1 MSAIEIRG
9 LQKSFGTFTL
19 GPFDLT
25 VPVGAIYGF
34 VGPNGAGKT
43 TTIDLMLG
51 IGAKDAGS
59 IRVLGLDHE
68 KDDVEMKRR
77 VGYVS
82 PELNFQQWGR
92 VERVVDFV
100 RGFYPSWDQA
110 YCDKL
115 LKAFDVGRDAKIRT
129 LSYGARTKL
138 ALTLALAWR
147 PRVLVLDEPT
157 TGLDAI
163 SKRQMFAELLSAV
176 QDEQRTVFISSHAIT
191 DLERFA
197 DHVGM
202 IKQGRMLFE
211 GAIAD
216 VAERFRMVDFV
227 TDPAVP
233 LDDVPGVV
241 VQHRDG
247 DRTRALLDREAA
259 SVEAIRGLGGR
270 DLSESPVSL
279 EDLFIALGR
288 A

>member
-9 LQKSFGTFTL
+9 LRKSFGTFTL

-43 TTIDLMLG
+43 TTIDLMMG

-110 YCDKL
+110 YCDRL

-233 LDDVPGVV
+233 LDEVPGVV
-241 VQHRDG
+241 VQERDG
-247 DRTRALLDREAA
+247 NRTRALLDREAA

-270 DLSESPVSL
+270 ELSESAVSL